1 LHIDGAYGAPG
12 ALCSAGRAALGDG
25 LGRGDS
31 LVIDPHKWLFQPY
44 EAGAVLL
51 REPGLLERTYSMTG
65 EYLRDT
71 FGGEVNFRD
80 RGVQLSR
87 GVRALKVWLSV
98 QVFGVAAFRDAI
110 AHGIALA
117 EHAEA
122 LLRARRGWEIVTPAS
137 LGIVCFARPGGDESA
152 IAEAMVSEG
161 YAAPSTTV
169 LRGRTVLRLCTIN
182 PRTTFEEIEATIE
195 RMEGIAGD

>member
-1 LHIDGAYGAPG
+1 MLI
-12 ALCSAGRAALGDG
+12 
-25 LGRGDS
+25 
-31 LVIDPHKWLFQPY
+31 
-44 EAGAVLL
+44 
-51 REPGLLERTYSMTG
+51 REPGLLERTFTLSG

-80 RGVQLSR
+80 RGIQLTR
-87 GVRALKVWLSV
+87 GVRALKLWLSV
-98 QVFGVAAFRDAI
+98 QVFGLDAFRAAV

-122 LLRARRGWEIVTPAS
+122 CCAHGRAGRSSRRPSSGSSASPAT
-137 LGIVCFARPGGDESA
+137 GGDESRISA
-152 IAEAMVSEG
+152 ATVRDG

-195 RMEGIAGD
+195 RMERLSPIDDFRAG